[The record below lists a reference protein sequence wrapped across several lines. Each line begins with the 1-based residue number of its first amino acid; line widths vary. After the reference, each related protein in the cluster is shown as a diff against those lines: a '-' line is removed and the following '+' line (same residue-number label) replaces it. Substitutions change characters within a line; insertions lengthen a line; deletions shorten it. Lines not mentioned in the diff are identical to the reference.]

1 MARPVRTPG
10 PWAVVGVSIVALGA
24 ATFTLSAIGT
34 LAPKIEKA
42 FGLSRAEIG
51 LLTSLVFVGSV
62 FTSRLG
68 GRLTDERGPARV
80 LGWSLAAF
88 AVSMGLAA
96 IAPDAAL
103 FMAAIFVAGLVYG
116 GVNPPTNVVVAG
128 RLQQRRLGFFLSLKQ
143 SGVPIGGLLAGAV
156 LPPIAVA
163 FGWRVGFAVGVAA
176 CFAAAASTPLLRG
189 ATVLRAES
197 GDNDS
202 PLGRRRLAGLGI
214 FGFVMAGTQ
223 WSFLT
228 YLTLYLTERL
238 HFSLAVAGL
247 AVVVAQGVGAGA
259 RLIWGWW
266 SDASGRRIQILL
278 VMTAAQ
284 LVGLE
289 LLAGNPGR
297 TVVWPIIAL
306 TGFTIVGWNGA
317 YYALLADQA
326 GPARV
331 GRASGD
337 VLAFIF
343 AGSVVLPPLYGVLV
357 DSAGAWRPMWAVAG
371 AVSGL
376 AGLTLWASLRESPLA
391 PSLAT
396 NSEGVP

>member
-1 MARPVRTPG
+1 VVRPVRTPG
-10 PWAVVGVSIVALGA
+10 PWAVVGVSILALGA
-24 ATFTLSAIGT
+24 ATFALSAIGA
-34 LAPKIEKA
+34 LAPKLEAA
-42 FGLSRAEIG
+42 FNLSRAEIG
-51 LLTSLVFVGSV
+51 LVTSLVFVGSV

-88 AVSMGLAA
+88 AVAMGLAA
-96 IAPDAAL
+96 AAPDAAL
-103 FMAAIFVAGLVYG
+103 FMTAIFFAGLVYG

-143 SGVPIGGLLAGAV
+143 SGVPIGGLVAGAV

-176 CFAAAASTPLLRG
+176 CLVAAASTPLLRG
-189 ATVLRAES
+189 ATVLRAE
-197 GDNDS
+197 GGPTDS
-202 PLGRRRLAGLGI
+202 PLGRRQVAGLGA

-223 WSFLT
+223 WTFLT

-238 HFSLAVAGL
+238 HFSLSLAGL
-247 AVVVAQGVGAGA
+247 ALVVAQGVGAGA
-259 RLIWGWW
+259 RLVWGWA
-266 SDASGRRIQILL
+266 SDASGRRILVLL
-278 VMTAAQ
+278 VMTGAQ
-284 LVGLE
+284 LAGLE

-297 TVVWPIIAL
+297 TAVWPIIAL
-306 TGFTIVGWNGA
+306 AGFTIVGWNGA
-317 YYALLADQA
+317 YYALLAEQA

-343 AGSVVLPPLYGVLV
+343 AGSVVLPPIYGVLV

-371 AVSGL
+371 GVSGL
-376 AGLTLWASLRESPLA
+376 AGLALWGSLREAGLA
-391 PSLAT
+391 RSLAT
-396 NSEGVP
+396 NTEGVP

>member
-1 MARPVRTPG
+1 
-10 PWAVVGVSIVALGA
+10 VSIVALGA
-24 ATFTLSAIGT
+24 ATFALSGIGT
-34 LAPKIEKA
+34 LAPKLETA
-42 FGLSRAEIG
+42 FNLSRAEIG
-51 LLTSLVFVGSV
+51 LVTSLVFVGSV

-68 GRLTDERGPARV
+68 GRLTDTRGPARV
-80 LGWSLAAF
+80 LGLSLAAF

-96 IAPDAAL
+96 AAPDAAL
-103 FMAAIFVAGLVYG
+103 FMAAIFLAGLMYG

-156 LPPIAVA
+156 MPPTAVA
-163 FGWRVGFAVGVAA
+163 FGWRVAFVVGVAA

-189 ATVLRAES
+189 ATVLRAE
-197 GDNDS
+197 GDHNDS
-202 PLGRRRLAGLGI
+202 PLGRRQLAGLGI

-223 WSFLT
+223 WTFLT
-228 YLTLYLTERL
+228 YLSLYLTERL
-238 HFSLAVAGL
+238 HFSLALAGL
-247 AVVVAQGVGAGA
+247 ALVVAQGVGAAA
-259 RLIWGWW
+259 RLVWGWW
-266 SDASGRRIQILL
+266 SDASGRRILVLL
-278 VMTAAQ
+278 IMTGAQ
-284 LVGLE
+284 LAGLE

-297 TVVWPIIAL
+297 AEIWPIIAL
-306 TGFTIVGWNGA
+306 AGFTIVGWNGA
-317 YYALLADQA
+317 YYALLAEQS

-371 AVSGL
+371 GVAGL
-376 AGLTLWASLRESPLA
+376 AGLTLWAGVRESPLA

-396 NSEGVP
+396 NPEGVP